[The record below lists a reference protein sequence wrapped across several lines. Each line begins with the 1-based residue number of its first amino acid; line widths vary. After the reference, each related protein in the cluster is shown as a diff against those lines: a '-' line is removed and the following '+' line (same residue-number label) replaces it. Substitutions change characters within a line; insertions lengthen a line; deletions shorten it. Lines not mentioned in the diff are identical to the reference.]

1 MELVEKTPTGRKP
14 GVEADKPTPHLEAG
28 AVWRGHKRLME
39 VELETLPQAVVL
51 RIRGSAGI
59 TEAKA
64 LRVALGSLLH
74 QKPQAIVIDMSGLHY
89 VASVAV
95 SAVAAGLCRTASD
108 RDRIRLAAPS
118 TSVLDVLTRTR
129 VTACVRVF
137 PSVAAA
143 LAAGQSTGGPA
154 GPGTRQ
160 AGRISKRRR
169 KASLSARIPVTF
181 DPQERSMAVP
191 IGKAREGVP
200 GRLATYALDDT
211 PIGPPVCPVA

>member
-1 MELVEKTPTGRKP
+1 MPD
-14 GVEADKPTPHLEAG
+14 AEAG

-39 VELETLPQAVVL
+39 VELETLAQAAVL

-74 QKPQAIVIDMSGLHY
+74 QGLRAIVIDMSGLHY

-108 RDRIRLAAPS
+108 RVRIRLAAPS
-118 TSVLDVLTRTR
+118 AGVLDVLTRTR
-129 VTACVRVF
+129 VSECVRVF

-143 LAAGQSTGGPA
+143 LAAGPSAGGPA
-154 GPGTRQ
+154 GPGARQ
-160 AGRISKRRR
+160 ARRTSKRRR
-169 KASLSARIPVTF
+169 KTSLSARIPVTF
-181 DPQERSMAVP
+181 DPQERGMAVP
-191 IGKAREGVP
+191 VGKARENVP
-200 GRLATYALDDT
+200 GRLASYVLDDA
-211 PIGPPVCPVA
+211 PIGPRVCPAG